1 MSREEVI
8 KLLRQHYP
16 IWPLITALKE
26 YVCSALSL
34 RNFSFCGNHLH
45 YSVKRIDLFGS
56 FAQGGPGE
64 TGDSDLVVESER
76 PIGFR
81 LVELVEYL
89 ENLLGRKVDVLTLMG
104 VRGIRLPWVAAEIER
119 SIIYV

>member
-1 MSREEVI
+1 MNREEVI

-16 IWPLITALKE
+16 YLA
-26 YVCSALSL
+26 A
-34 RNFSFCGNHLH
+34 H
-45 YSVKRIDLFGS
+45 YGVKRIGLFGS